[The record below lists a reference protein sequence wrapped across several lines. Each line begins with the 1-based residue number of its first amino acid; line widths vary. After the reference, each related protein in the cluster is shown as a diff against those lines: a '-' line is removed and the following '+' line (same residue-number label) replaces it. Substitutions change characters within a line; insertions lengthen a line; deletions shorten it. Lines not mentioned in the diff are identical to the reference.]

1 MTCCNDTSKRSWV
14 TTSDGWRLRLGKA
27 APVDSFK
34 IMVLGKDS
42 HLTNE
47 RRRRETPI
55 RARGRQIVVLKFHAN
70 TRWLLAEGRAGNRGW
85 RIRRRRR
92 RLCAQP

>member
-1 MTCCNDTSKRSWV
+1 MTTAHDLLQRHIQTLAGDHERWLAS
-14 TTSDGWRLRLGKA
+14 RL
-27 APVDSFK
+27 ST
-34 IMVLGKDS
+34 VLGKDS

-47 RRRRETPI
+47 RRRRETQI
-55 RARGRQIVVLKFHAN
+55 SARSRQIVVLKFHAN

-92 RLCAQP
+92 RLCARP